1 MQEGAFEEMETL
13 WPYGGLTVRA
23 SERRLGEGKL
33 TLTEQSFLFEAKSA
47 EMIGFDFPALR
58 LIRLVDPNSLEVV
71 YSIQGELRNAS
82 FRVKCTFPDGTE
94 RDDLP
99 SKEDPYRMSLFR
111 AITGGV
117 VARFLADHSGAKA
130 ENLIRM
136 TDEKFEAR
144 YKDLRTNIE
153 LFPSKRELD
162 DGVFWD
168 EDLKRKSLE
177 EAEREPSIWEDPE
190 RMRLF
195 YTGTNPSMTLDNAF
209 EKLDMLQEDWVNGRI
224 SPVQR
229 AKVVALDYLIDTRQF
244 DLGYLG
250 VDGETPQVWKDGAE
264 RLMKLENE
272 LGVNVLSY
280 V

>member
-1 MQEGAFEEMETL
+1 
-13 WPYGGLTVRA
+13 
-23 SERRLGEGKL
+23 
-33 TLTEQSFLFEAKSA
+33 
-47 EMIGFDFPALR
+47 
-58 LIRLVDPNSLEVV
+58 
-71 YSIQGELRNAS
+71 
-82 FRVKCTFPDGTE
+82 
-94 RDDLP
+94 
-99 SKEDPYRMSLFR
+99 
-111 AITGGV
+111 
-117 VARFLADHSGAKA
+117 
-130 ENLIRM
+130 M